1 MQLPRLVEW
10 RRRRALAVRDL
21 AARSGVGTST
31 INRLELGYQLAR
43 PSTARRLAEA
53 LGVDPAELMPPA
65 GTTGPDDAPA
75 ITEGDPS

>member
-1 MQLPRLVEW
+1 MQLPRLAEW

-53 LGVDPAELMPPA
+53 LDVAPDELMAPA
-65 GTTGPDDAPA
+65 GA
-75 ITEGDPS
+75 EGEGVGR

>member
-1 MQLPRLVEW
+1 MQLPRLAAW
-10 RRRRALAVRDL
+10 RRRRAMAIRDL

-53 LGVDPAELMPPA
+53 LDVAPDELMAPIGALTGADA
-65 GTTGPDDAPA
+65 GTDG
-75 ITEGDPS
+75 GGR